1 MTPSKYAENAAAA
14 LQQVLRISPS
24 DFNAEGATTV
34 IEQAI
39 RNATNE
45 RDTRVHRELKEVQTA
60 AQERLTRLLSASPAV
75 IYSFEGAGKFVPLF
89 VSDNIADIFGYAPA
103 EYLKDPSFWRDRVHP
118 DDLARVEEAITKF
131 FQNGIHAVEYR
142 FRRKDGSY
150 CWVNDEQRLIRGVD
164 GKPLE
169 IVGSWSDITARK
181 TAEEEKAQ
189 AYARLS
195 RLLKSSPAVI
205 YSYRA
210 TGSFEPTYVS
220 ENIRDWLG
228 YEPQEYLEHPNF
240 WWNRVHPDDLATVQA
255 ETSRL
260 FETGS
265 HTVEYRFLKKDGTYC
280 WVNDAQQLI
289 RDEKGQVVEVVGSWS
304 DITERRRL
312 GEALAAVQEAS
323 LNELREAQ
331 SRLID
336 AIETISEG
344 FSLYDAE
351 DKLVISNT
359 RYRELF
365 ASHADVLVPG
375 TSFETIL
382 RTAVERGQIKDAE
395 GRPDAWIKE
404 RLARH
409 HAVSETHVQHRSDG
423 RWIQVNERKTASGG
437 VVAIYADIT
446 KLKQH
451 EAELAAARDAADEA
465 NRTKS
470 NFLANM
476 SHELRTPLNAIIGYS
491 EILQEDAVDKGDKDL
506 VDDLQR
512 IESAGRHLLGLI
524 NNILDLSKIEAGR
537 MDVFIEAIDI
547 QALLEE
553 VLTIVKPLADKS
565 ENVIKLICPAD
576 VGSFRSDQ
584 TKVKQCMLNLL
595 SNANKFTSKG
605 TLTLT
610 VTRESGSRVCFGV
623 SDTGIGMTKEQLDRL
638 FQPFSQ
644 SEASTAKRFGGTG
657 LGLAIT
663 KHFCTL
669 LGGDV
674 TVEST
679 LGKGSTFII
688 RLPDQTRVFR
698 APAEP
703 PAPADGRVTVLVV
716 DDDPTVLSLLAK
728 TLEKESYRVIS
739 ARNGIEALALAREHR
754 PQAITLDVLM
764 PQMDGWRTLKEL
776 KADVELRDIPVIM
789 VTVLNE
795 RGMAI
800 PLGAADFMTKPVD
813 RQRLAAILRDY
824 CADRSSASILVVED
838 DLPTLET
845 LSRSLA
851 SMGYTA
857 HAALNGRSG
866 LDWLA
871 NYPTPD
877 LILLDLMMP
886 EMDGFEFLR
895 ELRKR
900 SAFADVPVI
909 VVTAKE
915 LTAEDI
921 RILSG
926 QTERIIAKDQAY
938 LTELAAA
945 VRERLARQPYM
956 RCASPD

>member
-1 MTPSKYAENAAAA
+1 MMKFTKPRSTSLELAGEFHAMTPSEYVKNAVAA
-14 LQQVLRISPS
+14 LQQVLHISPS
-24 DFNAEGATTV
+24 DFNASGATTV

-39 RNATNE
+39 RNATGE
-45 RDTRVHRELKEVQTA
+45 RDIQVRRELSEVQTA
-60 AQERLTRLLSASPAV
+60 AQERLARLLSASPAV
-75 IYSFEGAGKFVPLF
+75 IYSFEGTGKYAPVF
-89 VSDNIADIFGYAPA
+89 VSDNITDIFGYAPA
-103 EYLKDPSFWRDRVHP
+103 EYLEDPSFWRDRVHP

-131 FQNGIHAVEYR
+131 FQNGVHAVEYR

-181 TAEEEKAQ
+181 TAEEEKAK
-189 AYARLS
+189 AHARLS

-205 YSYRA
+205 YSYKA
-210 TGSFEPTYVS
+210 TGGFEPTFVS

-240 WWNRVHPDDLATVQA
+240 WWNRVHPDDLAAVQA

-265 HTVEYRFLKKDGTYC
+265 HTIEYRFLKKDGTYC

-304 DITERRRL
+304 DITERKQL
-312 GEALAAVQEAS
+312 GEALAAAREAN
-323 LNELREAQ
+323 LNDLREAQ

-351 DKLVISNT
+351 DKLVLSNS

-365 ASHADVLVPG
+365 ASHADVIVPG

-395 GRPDAWIKE
+395 GRRDAWIKE

-491 EILQEDAVDKGDKDL
+491 EILQEDAVDKGDKDS
-506 VDDLQR
+506 VDDLQK

-565 ENVIKLICPAD
+565 ENVIKLNCPAD

-584 TKVKQCMLNLL
+584 TKVKQCLLNLL

-610 VTRESGSRVCFGV
+610 VARESGSRVCFGV

-644 SEASTAKRFGGTG
+644 SDASTAKRFGGTG

-679 LGKGSTFII
+679 PGKGSTFII
-688 RLPDQTRVFR
+688 RLPDQTRVAR
-698 APAEP
+698 APAGV
-703 PAPADGRVTVLVV
+703 ARARAGRW
-716 DDDPTVLSLLAK
+716 
-728 TLEKESYRVIS
+728 
-739 ARNGIEALALAREHR
+739 ARDRAR
-754 PQAITLDVLM
+754 
-764 PQMDGWRTLKEL
+764 G
-776 KADVELRDIPVIM
+776 
-789 VTVLNE
+789 
-795 RGMAI
+795 
-800 PLGAADFMTKPVD
+800 
-813 RQRLAAILRDY
+813 
-824 CADRSSASILVVED
+824 
-838 DLPTLET
+838 
-845 LSRSLA
+845 
-851 SMGYTA
+851 
-857 HAALNGRSG
+857 GR
-866 LDWLA
+866 
-871 NYPTPD
+871 
-877 LILLDLMMP
+877 
-886 EMDGFEFLR
+886 
-895 ELRKR
+895 
-900 SAFADVPVI
+900 
-909 VVTAKE
+909 
-915 LTAEDI
+915 
-921 RILSG
+921 
-926 QTERIIAKDQAY
+926 
-938 LTELAAA
+938 
-945 VRERLARQPYM
+945 
-956 RCASPD
+956 

>member
-45 RDTRVHRELKEVQTA
+45 RDTRVHRELKEVQTT

-75 IYSFEGAGKFVPLF
+75 IYSFEGAGKFAPLF

-103 EYLKDPSFWRDRVHP
+103 EYLKDPNFWRDQVHP

-210 TGSFEPTYVS
+210 TGTFEPTYIS

-304 DITERRRL
+304 DITERRQL

-395 GRPDAWIKE
+395 GRRDAWIKE

-491 EILQEDAVDKGDKDL
+491 EILQEDAVDKGDKDS

-605 TLTLT
+605 TLTLM

-679 LGKGSTFII
+679 PGKGSTFII

-956 RCASPD
+956 RRASPD